1 MASIVRKADSPGY
14 DYFRTRD
21 IHNDRQ
27 AIKRERLNG
36 LTATQAFV
44 KELDSGDIRVRT
56 LRDEEDRV
64 CAVFWTYDWCRM
76 MWKKFPEVL
85 GLDNTYKTN
94 RFGLH
99 LFQAT
104 GVMDQK
110 SLANFA
116 FGLINGEKEHHF
128 QWLCDRLDELRI
140 DIGADTP
147 EVIITDKEQAL
158 RAALTNTF
166 PGAQQQ
172 LCVYH
177 ILANVRA
184 KINARW
190 KDTEGEDHDAI
201 IVELDND
208 GNTLSLVP
216 ELDLDVVARGRV
228 QNEAED
234 ELANPSDDYNREE
247 MFKAFRAV
255 VCAADHDAFKDSWKS
270 FAETLG
276 RQQRHILRYVQKEYM
291 PWRKQWVKCYIDR
304 YRNFGQRVNSPT
316 ETAHADVKSHLVTG
330 MGDLLY
336 LHQAPVTVIDNKSR
350 FYRQEAA
357 RQTQRQRDQYLKQAW
372 LDKLNLQITYHAI
385 DLLARQ
391 YLFALAAL
399 PDQREPKPLLPCTG
413 NFERPA
419 L

>member
-1 MASIVRKADSPGY
+1 MASIVRKVESPGY

-21 IHNDRQ
+21 IYNDRQ
-27 AIKRERLNG
+27 TIKRERLNG

-44 KELDSGDIRVRT
+44 KELESGSIRVRT

-64 CAVFWTYDWCRM
+64 CAVFWTYDWCRT

-104 GVMDQK
+104 GVTDQK

-147 EVIITDKEQAL
+147 E
-158 RAALTNTF
+158 
-166 PGAQQQ
+166 
-172 LCVYH
+172 
-177 ILANVRA
+177 
-184 KINARW
+184 
-190 KDTEGEDHDAI
+190 DTEGDDYDDI
-201 IVELDND
+201 TVESDSDENA
-208 GNTLSLVP
+208 LSVDPRDKTAEQLEP

-228 QNEAED
+228 QDEAED
-234 ELANPSDDYNREE
+234 GLANLSDDYNREG
-247 MFKAFRAV
+247 MFKSFQAV
-255 VCAADHDAFKDSWKS
+255 VYAADHDAFKDSWKS
-270 FAETLG
+270 FAETFG
-276 RQQRHILRYVQKEYM
+276 RQQRHILRYAQKEYM

-304 YRNFGQRVNSPT
+304 CRNFGQRVNSPT
-316 ETAHADVKSHLVTG
+316 ETTHTDVNSHLVTG
-330 MGDLLY
+330 TGDLLY
-336 LHQAPVTVIDNKSR
+336 LHQALVPMIDNKSR
-350 FYRQEAA
+350 SYRQEAV
-357 RQTQRQRDQYLKQAW
+357 RQIQRRRDQYLKQAW
-372 LDKLNLQITYHAI
+372 LGKLNLQITYHAI
-385 DLLARQ
+385 DLLAKQ
-391 YLFALAAL
+391 YRFALAAL
-399 PDQREPKPLLPCTG
+399 PDQCEPKPLLPCTG
-413 NFERPA
+413 NFEHQYGLPCSHRILHCLMNGMPVKG

>member
-1 MASIVRKADSPGY
+1 M
-14 DYFRTRD
+14 
-21 IHNDRQ
+21 
-27 AIKRERLNG
+27 
-36 LTATQAFV
+36 
-44 KELDSGDIRVRT
+44 
-56 LRDEEDRV
+56 
-64 CAVFWTYDWCRM
+64 
-76 MWKKFPEVL
+76 
-85 GLDNTYKTN
+85 
-94 RFGLH
+94 
-99 LFQAT
+99 
-104 GVMDQK
+104 
-110 SLANFA
+110 
-116 FGLINGEKEHHF
+116 
-128 QWLCDRLDELRI
+128 
-140 DIGADTP
+140 
-147 EVIITDKEQAL
+147 
-158 RAALTNTF
+158 
-166 PGAQQQ
+166 
-172 LCVYH
+172 
-177 ILANVRA
+177 
-184 KINARW
+184 
-190 KDTEGEDHDAI
+190 
-201 IVELDND
+201 
-208 GNTLSLVP
+208 P